1 MGERWGCEGAARR
14 GETFQLMAWAI
25 QESKRA
31 TLFLPACGSGVSAFI
46 SAEGRGRESKTRF
59 LRVYGASCSE
69 IYVCSC
75 LTAWI
80 APFDVHRSFLPTGAP
95 G

>member
-1 MGERWGCEGAARR
+1 MRNFISCS
-14 GETFQLMAWAI
+14 AWLG
-25 QESKRA
+25 R
-31 TLFLPACGSGVSAFI
+31 PAFI
-46 SAEGRGRESKTRF
+46 LAEGRGRESETPF
-59 LRVYGASCSE
+59 LRVYGVSCSE

-80 APFDVHRSFLPTGAP
+80 TPFDVHRSFLPTGAP